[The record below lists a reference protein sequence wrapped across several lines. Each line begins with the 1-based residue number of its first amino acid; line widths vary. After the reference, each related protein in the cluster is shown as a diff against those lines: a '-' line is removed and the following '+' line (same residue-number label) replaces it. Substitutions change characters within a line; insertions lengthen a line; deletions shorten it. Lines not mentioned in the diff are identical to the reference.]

1 MQVQVGSNVYELVEG
16 QPLQI
21 QSGQTLRVFYSFSYK
36 VAETSS
42 VPVWGSLY
50 QKTLGIVNRVGQAQT
65 KTTITLDTSLAWQT
79 YQGQIDIT
87 VGSDVKA
94 GIYGLIV
101 ELPGFENAEARV
113 DDCIEV
119 IQSSGITEWI
129 GPLIMIAMM
138 GMMVQMASGM
148 SQDTKE
154 QE

>member
-36 VAETSS
+36 VSQTTS

-65 KTTITLDTSLAWQT
+65 KTTMTLDTSLSWQT
-79 YQGQIDIT
+79 YQGQIDINI
-87 VGSDVKA
+87 GSGVKA
-94 GIYGLIV
+94 GVYGIIV
-101 ELPGFENAEARV
+101 ELPGFEDAEARI

-119 IQSSGITEWI
+119 IQSSGITEWM

-148 SQDTKE
+148 SEDTGE